1 MKKKPASLE
10 TLLAGETPVRHEG
23 EVGQVVPLH
32 RPDTT
37 LVAETHDKMTIYVP
51 KAAAKRIRQ
60 MALDHNRR
68 ANDFLQEGIDLML
81 QKYGQP
87 SLSEFGKK

>member
-10 TLLAGETPVRHEG
+10 TLLAGEAPDQQA
-23 EVGQVVPLH
+23 GQGSGVVQLH
-32 RPDTT
+32 SPAAAVPPTY
-37 LVAETHDKMTIYVP
+37 DKMTLYVP

-68 ANDFLQEGIDLML
+68 ANDFLQEGVDMML
-81 QKYGQP
+81 RKYGQP
-87 SLSEFGKK
+87 SLSEFNK